1 MSLRFAGAAA
11 LAERLV
17 RAGVGVAVA
26 TLLIAWLATATS
38 ASERPNILVI
48 MADDLAYSDTSPY
61 GGEMN
66 TPSLASIA
74 ESGVRLTNF
83 YTAPRCSNTRVSL
96 LSGLQ
101 SHVAGLPNLA
111 GDGTQLPK
119 NNVFLP
125 EVLKASGYHTYMSG
139 KWHLGNTQNFG
150 SIPGGH
156 VRDPRVRGFD
166 HYYGFTENHSQ
177 DNFQGTY
184 RLLSNEIPQRS
195 YTTSSGNGQPGTFY
209 QTDAITDY
217 TLDFF
222 QHSRDRN
229 ASEGTDE
236 PFFTYVAFGSP
247 HFPLQARDEWVDPLE
262 SRYEIGWD
270 QLRENRLAQMKS
282 LGIIDEAVELTP
294 RSDVPNTNHGEA
306 LHQIRAWD
314 SLSADRK
321 GDLVRRMAI
330 YAAMVER
337 MDYNIGRM
345 MDDLDANGEL
355 DNTIIVFLSDHGAN
369 AEWHEYGFDAGET
382 PRIGA
387 ALDSMGTTTNA
398 VDKDIFYGSG
408 WANVGNT
415 PFRNY
420 KHYTHEGGIRS
431 PTFVQ
436 WNNGLDPSLV
446 GQLGTQVG
454 DVRDLMPTL
463 LTLAG
468 AEYPEE
474 WTDLSGAK
482 YKTKPLLGES
492 LAEYLTNGQP
502 VGEREIGWEHEGNR
516 ALRSGDWK
524 LVSKNFGSTT
534 PGGPVANE
542 WELYN
547 LADDPTEMNNL
558 ADDPA
563 EAARL
568 AQMISAY
575 DRWAYQNSVTSTLP
589 WSAADFDRDGDLD
602 QGDVQAFVAGW
613 LQDATFGSS
622 DTFARGDVNLDGV
635 TNLADF
641 VLVRR
646 AFVLGGQASLLSN
659 FSSQL
664 SVPEPSALTQAMLL
678 VLLSKFGWAWRTR

>member
-1 MSLRFAGAAA
+1 M
-11 LAERLV
+11 
-17 RAGVGVAVA
+17 
-26 TLLIAWLATATS
+26 

-61 GGEMN
+61 GGEMS

-74 ESGVRLTNF
+74 ENGVRLNNF

-119 NNVFLP
+119 NHVFLP

-166 HYYGFTENHSQ
+166 HYWGFTEGHSQ
-177 DNFQGTY
+177 DTFQGNY
-184 RLLSNEIPQRS
+184 RLLSDEIPERS

-209 QTDAITDY
+209 QTDAIADY

-229 ASEGTDE
+229 ATEGTDE
-236 PFFTYVAFGSP
+236 PFFTYVAFGAP
-247 HFPLQARDEWVDPLE
+247 HFPLQARDEWVDPLV

-282 LGIIDEAVELTP
+282 LGIIDPDIDLTP

-314 SLSADRK
+314 SLSADRQ

-337 MDYNIGRM
+337 MDYNVGRM
-345 MDDLDANGEL
+345 LDDLEAHGEL

-369 AEWHEYGFDAGET
+369 GEWHEYGFNANET
-382 PRIGA
+382 PRTGA

-398 VDKDIFYGSG
+398 VDEDIFYGTG
-408 WANVGNT
+408 WANAGNT

-420 KHYTHEGGIRS
+420 KHFVHEGGIRS
-431 PTFVQ
+431 PAIVQ
-436 WNNGLDPSLV
+436 WNDGLDPELV
-446 GQLGTQVG
+446 GQLGTQVS

-468 AEYPEE
+468 AEYPAE
-474 WTDLSGAK
+474 WTDLSGTK
-482 YKTKPLLGES
+482 YKPRGLLGES
-492 LAEYLTNGQP
+492 LANYLTNGEA
-502 VGEREIGWEHEGNR
+502 VGDRELGWEHEGNR
-516 ALRSGDWK
+516 ALRMGDWK
-524 LVSKNFGSTT
+524 LVTKNFGSTT
-534 PGGPVANE
+534 PGGPAAGE

-547 LADDPTEMNNL
+547 LTDDPTEMNDL
-558 ADDPA
+558 ADDPQ

-568 AQMISAY
+568 ALMISAY
-575 DRWAYQNSVTSTLP
+575 DRWAYQNNVTSTMP

-602 QGDVQAFVAGW
+602 QADVQAYVSGW
-613 LQDATFGSS
+613 LQSETFGSA

-641 VLVRR
+641 VLVRK
-646 AFVLGGQASLLSN
+646 AFALGGQASLLSGIA
-659 FSSQL
+659 SQL
-664 SVPEPSALTQAMLL
+664 NVPEPSTMTQAMLL
-678 VLLSKFGWAWRTR
+678 VFLTKFGWAWRER